1 MAWRRPR
8 VQVPYAPFWF
18 VFRRYQLVIFEN
30 DELVIKPIVKAAF
43 WKNKKIPYKN
53 IESIEATGESV
64 FFHMKNL
71 KVIKVDDPAITAFY
85 TRFGDIL
92 RDYRIPFKTSIN
104 EAGYESIE
112 TVRERAASAKETAL
126 AYANL
131 SIKEKLGPEYELTAN
146 IAERIIGTTL
156 EFLLLKDGE
165 IVKEANLDESID
177 GVEIVDEMDIAF
189 LNEWDPTTDS
199 GLYYITKEA
208 NERYACEEY
217 VKTII
222 LDELY
227 EMDLKDLD

>member
-1 MAWRRPR
+1 MLH
-8 VQVPYAPFWF
+8 F
-18 VFRRYQLVIFEN
+18 FRRYQLVIFEK

-64 FFHMKNL
+64 FFHMKNS

-189 LNEWDPTTDS
+189 LNEWDPDLNRGT
-199 GLYYITKEA
+199 YYITEEA
-208 NERYACEEY
+208 YDRDACERY
-217 VKTII
+217 VKTCI
-222 LDELY
+222 LDELFN
-227 EMDLKDLD
+227 LFIK